1 MSGTIR
7 NWGRSSEIDEVRL
20 PEAELGVWIYEKVL
34 SIRVLEV
41 LLILVGWIICG
52 RNICEESESKNS
64 FVGACLSYFK
74 RSTLK
79 SPRRKTFIFFRNFI
93 KQSIQIVIIEFI

>member
-1 MSGTIR
+1 MF
-7 NWGRSSEIDEVRL
+7 
-20 PEAELGVWIYEKVL
+20 EKIL
-34 SIRVLEV
+34 SIRILEV
-41 LLILVGWIICG
+41 VLILVGWKICG

-79 SPRRKTFIFFRNFI
+79 SPRRKTDLFSSEILSGKVF
-93 KQSIQIVIIEFI
+93 K